1 MGVFPMFSRYEG
13 FSHLFMRL
21 LDDKLHR
28 SFSFQGKRKIL
39 FYRYHAFNNNTP
51 RLQEVMFF
59 WQNCRCTLMLP
70 FVFIFFFIFF
80 HFWLIQVTWKG
91 WKKFDTARKDYTQWN
106 FTGSC
111 TENFFNLLVWK
122 CCFKLQQSH
131 GQILVVFNY
140 SIIQQQSDRET

>member
-51 RLQEVMFF
+51 QLQEVMFF

-70 FVFIFFFIFF
+70 FVFVFIFYFFSFLTDSSYLKGLEEIRYRTQRLHSVKF
-80 HFWLIQVTWKG
+80 HRQLH
-91 WKKFDTARKDYTQWN
+91 R
-106 FTGSC
+106 
-111 TENFFNLLVWK
+111 EFFQLVGLK
-122 CCFKLQQSH
+122 MLF
-131 GQILVVFNY
+131 
-140 SIIQQQSDRET
+140 